1 MIFLFLLWFIS
12 QLCGWEKLI
21 NKLTSIM
28 SDNVKG
34 MLFTAGAVVVGV
46 LVASMIQTRLL
57 DKMGGDASD
66 DASDMG

>member
-1 MIFLFLLWFIS
+1 
-12 QLCGWEKLI
+12 
-21 NKLTSIM
+21 M